1 MNLSEHQQLC
11 IDIAHNVDILKG
23 SYPKDAVS
31 KNSVLFKQISISGD
45 FT

>member
-1 MNLSEHQQLC
+1 MNLSEHRQLW

-23 SYPKDAVS
+23 SYPKDAMS
-31 KNSVLFKQISISGD
+31 KNSILFEQINISGD